1 MNRRILPMAFAV
13 AGLLVGDVTTS
24 QAASREFCESYAHA
38 AIIQVRD
45 ARMHARTCEP
55 GLEHARWSDNW
66 RVHYD
71 WCLGVYPREAE
82 RERDIRTNHLRACAH

>member
-1 MNRRILPMAFAV
+1 MNGRALTMTLFAT
-13 AGLLVGDVTTS
+13 GLLVGDVAAAA
-24 QAASREFCESYAHA
+24 AASREFCESYAHA

-55 GLEHARWSDNW
+55 GLEHARWTGDW

-71 WCLGVYPREAE
+71 WCLGVPPREAE
-82 RERDIRTNHLRACAH
+82 HEREIRTNHLRACAH

>member
-1 MNRRILPMAFAV
+1 MSGRIPSMALA
-13 AGLLVGDVTTS
+13 AIGLLFGDVAAT

-45 ARMHARTCEP
+45 ARAHARTCEP
-55 GLEHARWSDNW
+55 GLDNPRWVGDW

-71 WCLGVYPREAE
+71 WCLGVAPREAE